1 MHFVLQRLCQFKN
14 IFMQAVDFEDTIN
27 MTHGLFTAF
36 FILTGQL
43 NTYPENLHCR
53 RAATYILCWY
63 AHVLIIGC

>member
-1 MHFVLQRLCQFKN
+1 
-14 IFMQAVDFEDTIN
+14 MQAVDFEDTIN